1 MNFSNLHM
9 PSVLK
14 AGGAAAGL
22 AALLFLLSFIPYLGG
37 IFVFCLLCGGFLIPI
52 AAGIGYGYF
61 APGEE
66 DMATSAL
73 GGALSGGAGGLLL
86 GILSGISA
94 GVSGA
99 VSDGLGGALAGGTA
113 ATLFAVCGLGFAGL
127 LFGAI
132 GGVIWPTIQKN
143 RGA

>member
-14 AGGAAAGL
+14 AGGGAAGL
-22 AALLFLLSFIPYLGG
+22 AAVLVLLTFIPFLGPAIG
-37 IFVFCLLCGGFLIPI
+37 FCLLCGGFLIPI

-94 GVSGA
+94 GVGSA
-99 VSDGLGGALAGGTA
+99 ASEGLGGAFVGGTA
-113 ATLFAVCGLGFAGL
+113 VTLLAVCGLGFAGL